1 MSPQRVFISYRRAD
15 TAHFV
20 GRLQEVLGERY
31 GRDSVFMDVEDIR
44 PGQDY
49 VIAID
54 TAVSSSRVLLV
65 VIGSGWVSAERDGLR
80 RLDNPQDRLRL
91 EVEAGL
97 RHSTHVIPVL
107 VDDAAMPRSRELPES
122 LVPLSRHHA
131 IRIRHDSF
139 RADTSRLFEI
149 LDQYLGE
156 GARSPTRSPTR
167 WLTVGLLSAF
177 VLGLVVYQADGSA
190 AVAASRNL
198 RGHWAA
204 DDPRA
209 VLLWLLPAL
218 SALLALVLV
227 AVRRAAGVALG
238 CLLGASLWVLTSL
251 VFVTSR
257 ADGVTTPAHLLALGV
272 LILAMASLVLAEP
285 RLRAP
290 VKANRGSPAAAG
302 ALLLAAAIVL
312 RVGATAIATSLTGG
326 DSGFDL
332 GVAAGQPPFWLSVLI
347 PLVICLPAVVARL
360 DDVQAQTLRTA
371 AWLQILYPVYFRLV
385 TLGDAPKAS
394 QAALDAAVFLAG
406 CVCTLLAVR
415 AGQGGGA
422 RREHVSQLVGG

>member
-65 VIGSGWVSAERDGLR
+65 VIGSGWVSAERDGRR

-97 RHSTHVIPVL
+97 RHTTHVIPVL
-107 VDDAAMPRSRELPES
+107 VDDASMPRSRELPES

-139 RADTSRLFEI
+139 RADTTRLFEI

-156 GARSPTRSPTR
+156 GSQSPTR
-167 WLTVGLLSAF
+167 WLTVGLLTAF
-177 VLGLVVYQADGSA
+177 VLGLVAYQSSGAA
-190 AVAASRNL
+190 AVAASRN
-198 RGHWAA
+198 RSAPWAA

-227 AVRRAAGVALG
+227 AVRKAPGVALG
-238 CLLGASLWVLTSL
+238 CLLGAAVWVLTSL
-251 VFVTSR
+251 VFVVSR
-257 ADGVTTPAHLLALGV
+257 ADGVTTPAHLLALAV
-272 LILAMASLVLAEP
+272 LVLAMASLLIGEP

-290 VKANRGSPAAAG
+290 VSANRGGPAVAG
-302 ALLLAAAIVL
+302 ALLLGAAIVL
-312 RVGATAIATSLTGG
+312 RVGATAVAASLTGG
-326 DSGFDL
+326 DNGFDL
-332 GVAAGQPPFWLSVLI
+332 ADAAGKAPFWLSVLV

-360 DDVQAQTLRTA
+360 GDEQSQALRTA

-385 TLGDAPKAS
+385 TLGDAPRPS
-394 QAALDAAVFLAG
+394 QAALDAAIFVAG
-406 CVCTLLAVR
+406 SVCTLLAVR
-415 AGQGGGA
+415 AGQSGGA
-422 RREHVSQLVGG
+422 RRDRVRQLVGG